1 MVASLLLLVFA
12 LRLGL
17 KLRQQRQGRA
27 VSAEPRARLL
37 AAHVRLAKPAVALFL
52 VGFVLGPVSAV
63 ALRGWEPFSKF
74 HGWLGL
80 AAAILFALAAY
91 WGHALE
97 TGKSREAGRHG
108 VTAGLALLLAAVGAV
123 AGFVLLP

>member
-1 MVASLLLLVFA
+1 MVGSLVLVVLA

-17 KLRQQRQGRA
+17 RLRQQRQGRA
-27 VSAEPRARLL
+27 VSDRPRGELL
-37 AAHVRLAKPAVALFL
+37 AAHVRLAKPAVALVL
-52 VGFVLGPVSAV
+52 LGFALGPVSAV

-80 AAAILFALAAY
+80 VAAGLFALAAF

-97 TGKSREAGRHG
+97 TGKSRKAGRHG
-108 VTAGLALLLAAVGAV
+108 VTAGLALLIAAVGAV

>member
-1 MVASLLLLVFA
+1 MVGALVLVVLA

-17 KLRQQRQGRA
+17 RLRQQRQGRA
-27 VSAEPRARLL
+27 VSERPRAELL
-37 AAHVRLAKPAVALFL
+37 AAHLRLAKPAVVL
-52 VGFVLGPVSAV
+52 VLLGFAIGPVSAV
-63 ALRGWEPFSKF
+63 WLRGWEPFSKF

-80 AAAILFALAAY
+80 IAAALFALAAY

-97 TGKSREAGRHG
+97 KGQSRQAGRHG
-108 VTAGLALLLAAVGAV
+108 VTAGVALLIAAVGAV

>member
-1 MVASLLLLVFA
+1 MVGSLVLVVLA

-27 VSAEPRARLL
+27 VSSQPRAPLI
-37 AAHVRLAKPAVALFL
+37 AAHVRLAKPAIVLFL

-80 AAAILFALAAY
+80 VATVLFTLAAY

-97 TGKSREAGRHG
+97 TRKSRQAGRHG
-108 VTAGLALLLAAVGAV
+108 VTAGVALLIAAAGAV